1 MLIGLLAN
9 GNRLIESLPGLAK
22 TRAVAKNLIA
32 DLPRAQFTPD
42 LLSSDVTGA
51 KIYLQAEKGGQF
63 QFQKGPIFANLVL
76 ADEINRAPAKVQS
89 ALLEAIGERHVTV
102 AGKTY
107 KMPDLFM
114 VLATEN
120 LIEQE
125 GTYPCPKAQ
134 LDRFLMHVV
143 NAYPDEAIEGE
154 IIKLNRAEDAQKP
167 KSHAA
172 AAVPRQAIFDA
183 RAEIDKVFFSD
194 LAQKYMVDQ
203 IYATRFPDLYG
214 EPLNERIQISASPRG
229 SLARPLRQG
238 TGVAR
243 SPRLRDARL
252 HQQRH
257 ARLPVPSAHP
267 ELRGGVARRE
277 RGSGHRRDRLVGGGG
292 EPDMAASETRMPG
305 VYIDLDDLIA
315 LEYRGRMLSFLP
327 RQPVHSL
334 LSGRFASR
342 MRGRGLNFEEIRDYR
357 SGDDVRS
364 IDWKVTARLQKP
376 HVRVFNEER
385 DRQALLVVDQR
396 LSMFFG
402 SRRAMK
408 SVTAAE
414 AAAIGAWRVL
424 GVGDR
429 VGAIV
434 FNDRDLVEIKARR
447 SRATVLQILN
457 AVVTQNRA
465 LGVGRGIAT
474 APVML
479 NTALEQAQRRTLHD
493 AAVIVISD
501 FDGADDRTRK
511 MIGAMTRHNNVVALL
526 VHDPLQSD
534 LPASA
539 RMTVTD
545 GELQIQLE
553 VGRASVRKSI
563 EQAMQERLR
572 GVFAWTRELG
582 VPVLPLSAAEETAP
596 QLRHLLGGDTSALWP
611 KRGQ

>member
-1 MLIGLLAN
+1 MA
-9 GNRLIESLPGLAK
+9 EAE
-22 TRAVAKNLIA
+22 
-32 DLPRAQFTPD
+32 
-42 LLSSDVTGA
+42 TG
-51 KIYLQAEKGGQF
+51 
-63 QFQKGPIFANLVL
+63 
-76 ADEINRAPAKVQS
+76 
-89 ALLEAIGERHVTV
+89 
-102 AGKTY
+102 
-107 KMPDLFM
+107 
-114 VLATEN
+114 
-120 LIEQE
+120 
-125 GTYPCPKAQ
+125 
-134 LDRFLMHVV
+134 
-143 NAYPDEAIEGE
+143 
-154 IIKLNRAEDAQKP
+154 
-167 KSHAA
+167 
-172 AAVPRQAIFDA
+172 
-183 RAEIDKVFFSD
+183 
-194 LAQKYMVDQ
+194 
-203 IYATRFPDLYG
+203 
-214 EPLNERIQISASPRG
+214 
-229 SLARPLRQG
+229 
-238 TGVAR
+238 
-243 SPRLRDARL
+243 
-252 HQQRH
+252 
-257 ARLPVPSAHP
+257 
-267 ELRGGVARRE
+267 
-277 RGSGHRRDRLVGGGG
+277 
-292 EPDMAASETRMPG
+292 MPG

-315 LEYRGRMLSFLP
+315 LEYRGRKVSFLP

-402 SRRAMK
+402 SRLAMK

-457 AVVTQNRA
+457 AVVAQNRA
-465 LGVGRGIAT
+465 LGVGRGLAS
-474 APVML
+474 APSML
-479 NTALEQAQRRTLHD
+479 NTALEHATRRALHD

-501 FDGADDRTRK
+501 FDGADDATRK

-539 RMTVTD
+539 SMTVTD
-545 GELQIQLE
+545 GELQIELE

-563 EQAMQERLR
+563 EQAMQERLK

-582 VPVLPLSAAEETAP
+582 VPVLPLSAAEDTAP
-596 QLRHLLGGDTSALWP
+596 QLRHLLGGDIRAP
-611 KRGQ
+611 RAKRGH